1 MRDTEKPS
9 TRASTSARRPDEA
22 FTSQEWQAAS
32 TLQQELDYTRAMR
45 DKGFAEQRHRLQVE
59 RTEHAAVISRI
70 AAILATFY
78 HAELSMSSVQP
89 LLALALELNPDLV
102 ERAR

>member
-9 TRASTSARRPDEA
+9 TSARSSTNVRRPDEA
-22 FTSQEWQAAS
+22 FTSQEWQAAARPVS
-32 TLQQELDYTRAMR
+32 LPCDHERAL
-45 DKGFAEQRHRLQVE
+45 A
-59 RTEHAAVISRI
+59 RI

-89 LLALALELNPDLV
+89 LLALALELNPDLM
-102 ERAR
+102 EQKR